1 MSPNQEL
8 IYKAGEATGQVQ
20 LKKEEYLNK
29 VSHAMNQNA
38 DHHHTHSQSHAEH
51 DQNNPSLISQASSV
65 IQQTGG
71 QVKNMAQG
79 AADAVKNTLGMS
91 PATNNPSS
99 PAGRTHPSNPSSPAG
114 RTHPSNP
121 SSPAGTNR
129 PSNPSS
135 RNI

>member
-1 MSPNQEL
+1 MSSSQQL
-8 IYKAGEATGQVQ
+8 SHSAGEVTGQVQ
-20 LKKEEYLNK
+20 LKKEEYLNN

-38 DHHHTHSQSHAEH
+38 DHHTHSQPQLHSEH

-91 PATNNPSS
+91 PATNS
-99 PAGRTHPSNPSSPAG
+99 
-114 RTHPSNP
+114 P
-121 SSPAGTNR
+121 SSPAGTTR
-129 PSNPSS
+129 SS
-135 RNI
+135 KPGSKNM

>member
-1 MSPNQEL
+1 MSSNQEL
-8 IYKAGEATGQVQ
+8 SHKAGEATGQVQ

-29 VSHAMNQNA
+29 VSHAMNENA
-38 DHHHTHSQSHAEH
+38 DHHSHSHSHSHAEH
-51 DQNNPSLISQASSV
+51 DQNNPSLISQASNV

-91 PATNNPSS
+91 PANNNPSS
-99 PAGRTHPSNPSSPAG
+99 PAGT
-114 RTHPSNP
+114 T
-121 SSPAGTNR
+121 R

-135 RNI
+135 RNL

>member
-1 MSPNQEL
+1 MSSSQEL
-8 IYKAGEATGQVQ
+8 SHNAGEATGQVQ

-29 VSHAMNQNA
+29 VSHAMDQSV
-38 DHHHTHSQSHAEH
+38 DHHTHPQSHAGH
-51 DQNNPSLISQASSV
+51 DQNNPSLISQASTV

-91 PATNNPSS
+91 PATNNPRS
-99 PAGRTHPSNPSSPAG
+99 PAGRTHS
-114 RTHPSNP
+114 SNP
-121 SSPAGTNR
+121 SSPAGTTR

>member
-1 MSPNQEL
+1 MSSSQEL
-8 IYKAGEATGQVQ
+8 RHKAGEATGQVQ

-38 DHHHTHSQSHAEH
+38 DHHTHSQSHSES
-51 DQNNPSLISQASSV
+51 DQNNPSLISQASNV

-91 PATNNPSS
+91 PTANNPSS
-99 PAGRTHPSNPSSPAG
+99 PAGT
-114 RTHPSNP
+114 T
-121 SSPAGTNR
+121 R